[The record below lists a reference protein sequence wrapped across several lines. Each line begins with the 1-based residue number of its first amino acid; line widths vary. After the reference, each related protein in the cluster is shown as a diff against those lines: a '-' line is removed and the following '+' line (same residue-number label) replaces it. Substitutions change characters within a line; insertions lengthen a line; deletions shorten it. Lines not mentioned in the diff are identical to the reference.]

1 MKPFLIYLVTRAHCL
16 HTHLL
21 TQENYVNLLKTKDLY
36 ALVEYLLKTDYG
48 PEISKI
54 SSESINSM
62 KLSHIFYLVLMS
74 RVYHLTR
81 FAPRDVKEFLT
92 LYAERYVVE
101 NVKRILR
108 AKRTKSQI
116 NANMLLPIPR
126 EYALI
131 NFSAM
136 VEAPTL
142 QGSWRY

>member
-1 MKPFLIYLVTRAHCL
+1 
-16 HTHLL
+16 
-21 TQENYVNLLKTKDLY
+21 VNLLKTKDLY

-81 FAPRDVKEFLT
+81 LAPRDVKEFLT